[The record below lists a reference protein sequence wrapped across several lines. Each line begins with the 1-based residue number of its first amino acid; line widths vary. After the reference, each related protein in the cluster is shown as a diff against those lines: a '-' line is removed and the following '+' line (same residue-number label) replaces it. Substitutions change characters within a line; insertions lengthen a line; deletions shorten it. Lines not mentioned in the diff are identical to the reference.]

1 LKNLVSCHHINNEL
15 QGSMPKELKSTK
27 EPEPKTSGLGSS
39 ICNRFKRLL
48 SKCGFKMFADSS
60 ESFYRVLKLL
70 KASAQKMSFEEKDI
84 LTNFLQFGH
93 KTVKHVMIPRSDIS
107 SISIKSKLDKVN
119 AEIMKHGHTRT
130 VVYDDT
136 LDDVVGFLHIK
147 DLFAVVAKDKDVPL
161 KKLVRQHLVTTSS
174 TKLIDLLAEMRR
186 KRTHIAIVFDEYG
199 GTEGMVTIEDIVE
212 EIVGDI
218 EDEHCGNSNNKDYIL
233 AAHNVIITNARVEIE
248 ELESAIGRSLLQSD
262 EDVDTIGG
270 LVMLRVGH
278 VPATGDVVNLA
289 ENVVAEVLDAN
300 SRIIKRL
307 RITF

>member
-1 LKNLVSCHHINNEL
+1 
-15 QGSMPKELKSTK
+15 MPKGLKSK
-27 EPEPKTSGLGSS
+27 QEPDPSSMGAGKS
-39 ICNRFKRLL
+39 ICHYFKLLL
-48 SKCGFKMFADSS
+48 SKCGVKTFYEPT

-70 KASAQKMSFEEKDI
+70 KASAQKMSIEEKNI

-93 KTVKHVMIPRSDIS
+93 KTVGDVIIPRSDIAS
-107 SISIKSKLDKVN
+107 VNIHSKLDKVN
-119 AEIMKHGHTRT
+119 TEILKHGHTRT
-130 VVYDDT
+130 VVYNET
-136 LDDVVGFLHIK
+136 LDDVVGFIHIK
-147 DLFAVVAKDKDVPL
+147 DLFATVAKDKEIPL
-161 KKLVRQHLVTTSS
+161 KKLVRQHLITTSA

-212 EIVGDI
+212 EIVGNI
-218 EDEHCGNSNNKDYIL
+218 EDEHYDNGNNKDYIL
-233 AAHNVIITNARVEIE
+233 ASPNVIITNARVEIE
-248 ELESAIGRSLLQSD
+248 ELESAIGIQLLQED

-278 VPATGDVVNLA
+278 VPVKGEIVNLS

-307 RITF
+307 KITF